1 MKKYIK
7 SIKVLAFGLV
17 VLATACVP
25 EGKDMIDGIGSNFV
39 RLPAATEELNL
50 IAVDL
55 IAGQKSVEFLEV
67 IRDVNSSSELQS
79 QASVSL
85 KVDEAPITA
94 YNKVHGTKLELLPAT
109 LYKLSETD
117 VKLASGEFAKNVIIT
132 FDPTK
137 LDATKTYA
145 IAMTIISAGN
155 YKVRSGLQSALFQ
168 IIAKNKYDG
177 IYNVEGTMRDFA
189 NAALTG
195 NYPNEM
201 ELVTDGALKVILRD
215 RALGD
220 TNPFHSILNAGSVSY
235 YGAFGLVI
243 NFNADNTVASVVNFH
258 GQPAANT
265 RSAELDPSGV
275 NKWDPATNT
284 LKIKYWMNQPSVIT
298 PHRTSFDETFVFKK
312 KR

>member
-7 SIKVLAFGLV
+7 SIKVLAFGLA
-17 VLATACVP
+17 VLAAACVP
-25 EGKDMIDGIGSNFV
+25 EGKDMLEGVGSNFV

-55 IAGQKSVEFLEV
+55 VAGQKSVEFLEV
-67 IRDVNSSSELQS
+67 IRDVNSKSELLN

-85 KVDEAPITA
+85 KVDDTPITA
-94 YNKVHGTKLELLPAT
+94 YNKVHGTKLELLPAA
-109 LYKLSETD
+109 LYKLSEME
-117 VKLASGEFAKNVIIT
+117 VQLASGEFAKNVIIT

-145 IAMTIISAGN
+145 IAMTITGAGN

-177 IYNVEGTMRDFA
+177 VYNVEGSMRDFA
-189 NAALTG
+189 NPALTG

-201 ELVTDGALKVILRD
+201 ELATDGALRVILRD

-243 NFNADNTVASVVNFH
+243 NFNADNTVANVVNFH